1 MKNAYEMK
9 KHAHLQQSVNHYG
22 TVSMKSFTVFYR
34 LTLSLTY
41 KLYLS
46 FNTFGL
52 IVFYDKLHINFFLDL
67 IIYSFFRKINK
78 FLLVP
83 RSMEYFP

>member
-52 IVFYDKLHINFFLDL
+52 IVFYDKLHINCSTQDGIF
-67 IIYSFFRKINK
+67 S
-78 FLLVP
+78 LLNWVKLTIQT
-83 RSMEYFP
+83 